1 VADVRGRLGAGATLV
16 GKKKRDADTTIA
28 SNRAAYHNYFILE
41 SVEAGI
47 QLLGTEIKSLRDGGA
62 NLREGYVRI
71 GDGEAFLVNV
81 HISPYERGHSS
92 NHEAKRERKLLL
104 HRAEIIRLGITI
116 KQKGL
121 TLVPLRLYWKG
132 NRVKVEIG
140 LAKGKRLYDK
150 REAISARDAKREMDR
165 AVRTRA

>member
-1 VADVRGRLGAGATLV
+1 MSPRPKSDV
-16 GKKKRDADTTIA
+16 DPTIA
-28 SNRAAYHNYFILE
+28 NNRAAYHNYFILE
-41 SVEAGI
+41 TVEAGI
-47 QLLGTEIKSLRDGGA
+47 ELQGTEIKSLREGGA
-62 NLREGYVRI
+62 NLREGYVSIR
-71 GDGEAFLVNV
+71 GGEAYLTNV

-121 TLVPLRLYWKG
+121 TMVPLRLYWLR
-132 NRVKVEIG
+132 NRVKLEIG

-150 REAISARDAKREMDR
+150 RESIAAKDARREMDR
-165 AVRTRA
+165 ASKSRV

>member
-1 VADVRGRLGAGATLV
+1 MSPRPKSETDP
-16 GKKKRDADTTIA
+16 TIA
-28 SNRAAYHNYFILE
+28 NNRAAYHNYFILE
-41 SVEAGI
+41 TIEAGI
-47 QLLGTEIKSLRDGGA
+47 ELQGTEIKSLREGGA
-62 NLREGYVRI
+62 NLREGYVSMR
-71 GDGEAFLVNV
+71 GGEAFLTNV

-121 TLVPLRLYWKG
+121 TMVPLRLYWLR
-132 NRVKVEIG
+132 NRVKLEIG

-150 REAISARDAKREMDR
+150 RESIAAKDARREMDR
-165 AVRTRA
+165 ASKSRG

>member
-1 VADVRGRLGAGATLV
+1 M

-47 QLLGTEIKSLRDGGA
+47 QLVGTEIKSLREGGA
-62 NLREGYVRI
+62 NLREGYVRF
-71 GDGEAFLVNV
+71 GGGEAYLVNV
-81 HISPYERGHSS
+81 HISPYERGYSS
-92 NHEAKRERKLLL
+92 NHESKRERKLLL
-104 HRAEIIRLGITI
+104 HKAEIIRMGITL

-132 NRVKVEIG
+132 NRVKLEIG
-140 LAKGKRLYDK
+140 LAKGKRQYDK
-150 REAISARDAKREMDR
+150 RETIAARDARREMDR
-165 AVRTRA
+165 AVRSRV

>member
-1 VADVRGRLGAGATLV
+1 MSPRP
-16 GKKKRDADTTIA
+16 KSDADPTIA
-28 SNRAAYHNYFILE
+28 NNRAAYHNYFITE
-41 SVEAGI
+41 TIEAGI
-47 QLLGTEIKSLRDGGA
+47 ELQGTEIKSLRDGGA
-62 NLREGYVRI
+62 NLREGYVAI
-71 GDGEAFLVNV
+71 KGGEAFLVNV

-121 TLVPLRLYWKG
+121 TMVPLRLYWLR
-132 NRVKVEIG
+132 NRVKLEIG

-150 REAISARDAKREMDR
+150 RESIAAKDARREMDR
-165 AVRTRA
+165 ASKVRA

>member
-1 VADVRGRLGAGATLV
+1 MGKRKTNAEASIAT
-16 GKKKRDADTTIA
+16 
-28 SNRAAYHNYFILE
+28 NRAAFHNYFILE

-47 QLLGTEIKSLRDGGA
+47 ELRGTEIKSLRDGGA
-62 NLREGYVRI
+62 NLREGFIRI
-71 GDGEAFLVNV
+71 ANGEAFLTNV

-92 NHEAKRERKLLL
+92 NHEVKRERRLLL
-104 HRAEIIRLGITI
+104 HKAEIIRLGITI

-132 NRVKVEIG
+132 NRVKLEIG

-150 REAISARDAKREMDR
+150 REAIAEREAKRDMSR

>member
-1 VADVRGRLGAGATLV
+1 MSPRPKSEADP
-16 GKKKRDADTTIA
+16 TIA
-28 SNRAAYHNYFILE
+28 NNRAAYHNYFILE
-41 SVEAGI
+41 TVEAGI
-47 QLLGTEIKSLRDGGA
+47 ELQGTEIKSLREGGA
-62 NLREGYVRI
+62 NLREGYVSIR
-71 GDGEAFLVNV
+71 GREAFLTNV

-121 TLVPLRLYWKG
+121 TMVPLRLYWLR
-132 NRVKVEIG
+132 NRVKLEIG

-150 REAISARDAKREMDR
+150 RESIAAKDARREMDR
-165 AVRTRA
+165 ASKVRS